1 MIKQRNN
8 NKLYTESP
16 AKNFLIRGN
25 WAWLLIV
32 SLIALLLGTVTV
44 GEAAHHFA
52 SEPRIISITG
62 NDQMKF
68 NITEIEVKAG
78 EKIKI
83 VLKNIG
89 KIPKMGMAH
98 NFVILHSGVDVHN
111 FSMAAIMARESEYIP
126 KDREKEIIAY
136 TGMAGPD
143 ETVTVEFT
151 APETPGKYD
160 YICTFP
166 GHYLAG
172 MKGVLIINDL

>member
-1 MIKQRNN
+1 MKRTL
-8 NKLYTESP
+8 KMG
-16 AKNFLIRGN
+16 KGN
-25 WAWLLIV
+25 WKYLLGFNLIV
-32 SLIALLLGTVTV
+32 VLLGTVTILE
-44 GEAAHHFA
+44 GGHHLTSEA
-52 SEPRIISITG
+52 RIISITG

-68 NITEIEVKAG
+68 DITEIEVKAG

-83 VLKNIG
+83 ILKNIG

-98 NFVILHSGVDVHN
+98 NFVLLNSSVDAKN
-111 FSMAAIMARESEYIP
+111 FSMAAIMARENEYIP
-126 KDREKEIIAY
+126 IDREKEIIAY

-151 APETPGKYD
+151 VPEIPGKYE

-172 MKGVLIINDL
+172 MKGILIIIK

>member
-1 MIKQRNN
+1 MIRNRN
-8 NKLYTESP
+8 RNKITPEKAL
-16 AKNFLIRGN
+16 KNVMFKGN
-25 WAWLLIV
+25 WKWGLIV
-32 SLIALLLGTVTV
+32 SLIVALLGTVTA
-44 GEAAHHFA
+44 GEATHHLD
-52 SEPRIISITG
+52 SEPRVIAITG

-68 NITEIEVKAG
+68 DITEIEVKAG
-78 EKIKI
+78 EKIKLI
-83 VLKNIG
+83 LKNIG

-98 NFVILHSGVDVHN
+98 NFVLLKSGVDAQN

-160 YICTFP
+160 YVCTFP

-172 MKGVLIINDL
+172 MKGVLIVN

>member
-1 MIKQRNN
+1 MIKQRNS

-16 AKNFLIRGN
+16 AKNFLIKGN

-32 SLIALLLGTVTV
+32 SLIAVLLGTVTA
-44 GEAAHHFA
+44 GEAAHHLA

-68 NITEIEVKAG
+68 DITEIEVKAG

-98 NFVILHSGVDVHN
+98 NFVLLNSGVDAQN

-126 KDREKEIIAY
+126 KDREKDIIAY

-151 APETPGKYD
+151 APETSGKYD
-160 YICTFP
+160 YVCTFP
-166 GHYLAG
+166 GHYLSG
-172 MKGVLIINDL
+172 MKGVLIVN

>member
-1 MIKQRNN
+1 MIKQRNH
-8 NKLYTESP
+8 NKFSTENP
-16 AKNFLIRGN
+16 AKNFFIKEN
-25 WAWLLIV
+25 CAWLLIFGLLAV
-32 SLIALLLGTVTV
+32 LLGTVSV
-44 GEAAHHFA
+44 GEAAHHLD

-68 NITEIEVKAG
+68 DITEIEVKAG

-98 NFVILHSGVDVHN
+98 NFVLLNSGVDAQN

-126 KDREKEIIAY
+126 KDREKDIIAY

-151 APETPGKYD
+151 APETSGKYD
-160 YICTFP
+160 YVCTFP
-166 GHYLAG
+166 GHYLSG
-172 MKGVLIINDL
+172 MKGVLIVN